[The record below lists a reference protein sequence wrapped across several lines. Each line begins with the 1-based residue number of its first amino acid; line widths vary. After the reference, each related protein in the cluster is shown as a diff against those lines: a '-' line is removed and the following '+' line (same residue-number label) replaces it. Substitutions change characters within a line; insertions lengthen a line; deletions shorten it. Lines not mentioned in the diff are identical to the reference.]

1 VPANVEKG
9 DINTLMPWTM
19 YAKMDTADLAS
30 IYYYLKSLPP
40 IGNNVVKSKSS
51 SDKRAANRLEILN

>member
-9 DINTLMPWTM
+9 DVNTLMPWTM

-40 IGNNVVKSKSS
+40 IENNVLKSKSLS
-51 SDKRAANRLEILN
+51 R